1 MAQTKEVFNLEY
13 RFGGNAEF
21 LTRLEQSISKL
32 DKSFTA
38 TQVDSSR
45 LGDAMEKNMA
55 KASRSMDN
63 AGQSAKRLENSV
75 SGIGSKLK
83 MLAGTF
89 IGFETVKTGI
99 SAFAEREKLQT
110 DIGTLLGDDAAGKQ
124 FSDYITQ
131 FAKATPYGISELS
144 GLAKGLIQYNVSL
157 EDTKMY
163 MQQLGDIAMGDK
175 QKMASLGVVLG
186 QVASAGRLQGQDL
199 MQFINAG
206 FNPLTVLSEM
216 TGKTM
221 AQLRDD
227 MSQGAISFEMVSAA
241 LKKATSE
248 GGRFY
253 KGMEKG
259 SKTLSGLWSTAMDNI
274 KQSLA
279 DAFEKNQD
287 KLKDFARRIG
297 ELDLSKLVDG
307 LANVAGA
314 VLRIGEVLAPLV
326 EKMTQIPGLVEAI
339 MMALAVEKFSA
350 VTGGVN
356 MLSGGFGKLVHSLQR
371 TNRELLTMGRNGKK
385 AAMGLAAVAGGGV
398 AGFMGGAET
407 AGGVAAGGLST
418 GGAVLAATGNPMLAL
433 LATGGS
439 FLGSTANALNQFFS
453 AEKNAQATRNA
464 IREKGEFSMRL
475 VKAYRN
481 LEKARDGA
489 ENSDAGAKLYELR
502 LKTFKEEMA
511 RYSIKY
517 GEDAAEEYLS
527 GISGIK
533 RVSEDA
539 KANVTNFNTTNNNTV
554 TQNNSISSEFSEL
567 GNLIKQNLVELMERN
582 LKFDTSMAMEVAG
595 A

>member
-21 LTRLEQSISKL
+21 LTRLEQSISRL

-63 AGQSAKRLENSV
+63 AGKSAKRLENSV

-83 MLAGTF
+83 MLAGAF

-157 EDTKMY
+157 DDTKMY

-186 QVASAGRLQGQDL
+186 QVASAGKLQGQDL

-227 MSQGAISFEMVSAA
+227 MSKGAISFEMVSAA

-297 ELDLSKLVDG
+297 ELDLSKMVDS
-307 LANVAGA
+307 LSNVAGA
-314 VLRIGEVLAPLV
+314 VLRIGEVLAPIV

-371 TNRELLTMGRNGKK
+371 TNRELLTIGRNGKK

-398 AGFMGGAET
+398 AGFMGGAES
-407 AGGVAAGGLST
+407 AGGVVAGGLST
-418 GGAVLAATGNPMLAL
+418 GGSVLASTGNPMLAL

-439 FLGSTANALNQFFS
+439 FVGSIVNAGYQALNADAEAKRNNAANQELWNSNAALMKAYRTFDKDKS
-453 AEKNAQATRNA
+453 EKNARVLEDTYNA
-464 IREKGEFSMRL
+464 
-475 VKAYRN
+475 Y
-481 LEKARDGA
+481 AR
-489 ENSDAGAKLYELR
+489 
-502 LKTFKEEMA
+502 
-511 RYSIKY
+511 KY

>member
-1 MAQTKEVFNLEY
+1 MAQNKEVFNLEY

-83 MLAGTF
+83 MLAGAF

-110 DIGTLLGDDAAGKQ
+110 DIGTLLGDDVAGKQ

-157 EDTKMY
+157 DDTKMY

-418 GGAVLAATGNPMLAL
+418 GGAVLAATGNPLLAL

-439 FLGSTANALNQFFS
+439 FAGSLINAGYQALNADAEAKRNNAANQERWNSNAALMKAYKTFDKDKS
-453 AEKNAQATRNA
+453 EKNARVLEDTYNA
-464 IREKGEFSMRL
+464 
-475 VKAYRN
+475 Y
-481 LEKARDGA
+481 AR
-489 ENSDAGAKLYELR
+489 
-502 LKTFKEEMA
+502 
-511 RYSIKY
+511 KY

>member
-21 LTRLEQSISKL
+21 LTRLEQSISRL

-63 AGQSAKRLENSV
+63 AGKSAKSLENSV

-83 MLAGTF
+83 MLAGAF

-157 EDTKMY
+157 DDTKMY

-186 QVASAGRLQGQDL
+186 QVASAGKLQGQDL

-297 ELDLSKLVDG
+297 ELDLSKMVDG

-339 MMALAVEKFSA
+339 MMALAVKKFSA

-398 AGFMGGAET
+398 AGFMGGAES
-407 AGGVAAGGLST
+407 AGGVVASGLST
-418 GGAVLAATGNPMLAL
+418 GGSVLASTGNPMLAL

-439 FLGSTANALNQFFS
+439 FVGSIVNAGYQALNADSEAKRNNAANQERWNSNAALMKAYKTFDKDKS
-453 AEKNAQATRNA
+453 EKNARVLEDTYNA
-464 IREKGEFSMRL
+464 
-475 VKAYRN
+475 Y
-481 LEKARDGA
+481 AR
-489 ENSDAGAKLYELR
+489 
-502 LKTFKEEMA
+502 
-511 RYSIKY
+511 KY
-517 GEDAAEEYLS
+517 GEDAADEYIS

-539 KANVTNFNTTNNNTV
+539 KANVTNFNITNNNTV
-554 TQNNSISSEFSEL
+554 TQKNSISSEFSEL

-582 LKFDTSMAMEVAG
+582 LKFDTSMAMEVACE
-595 A
+595 

>member
-83 MLAGTF
+83 MLAGAF

-157 EDTKMY
+157 DDTKMY

-439 FLGSTANALNQFFS
+439 FAGSLINAGYQALNAEAEAKRNNAANQERWSSNAALMKAYKTFDKDKS
-453 AEKNAQATRNA
+453 EKNARVLEDTYNA
-464 IREKGEFSMRL
+464 
-475 VKAYRN
+475 Y
-481 LEKARDGA
+481 AR
-489 ENSDAGAKLYELR
+489 
-502 LKTFKEEMA
+502 
-511 RYSIKY
+511 KY

>member
-21 LTRLEQSISKL
+21 LTRLEQSISRL

-83 MLAGTF
+83 MLAGAF

-157 EDTKMY
+157 DDTKMY

-407 AGGVAAGGLST
+407 SGGVVAGGLST
-418 GGAVLAATGNPMLAL
+418 GAAVFASTGNPLLAL

-439 FLGSTANALNQFFS
+439 FGGSLVNAGYQAFNADAETKRNKAAYKERVNSNASLMKAYKTFDKDKS
-453 AEKNAQATRNA
+453 EKNARVLEDTYNA
-464 IREKGEFSMRL
+464 
-475 VKAYRN
+475 Y
-481 LEKARDGA
+481 AR
-489 ENSDAGAKLYELR
+489 
-502 LKTFKEEMA
+502 
-511 RYSIKY
+511 KY

-527 GISGIK
+527 GISGLK
-533 RVSEDA
+533 SVSEDA
-539 KANVTNFNTTNNNTV
+539 KATVVNNNVTNNNTV

-582 LKFDTSMAMEVAG
+582 LRFDTSMAMEVAG

>member
-83 MLAGTF
+83 MLAGAF

-99 SAFAEREKLQT
+99 SAFSEREKLQT

-314 VLRIGEVLAPLV
+314 VLRIGVVLAPLV

-385 AAMGLAAVAGGGV
+385 AAIGLAAVAGGGV

-418 GGAVLAATGNPMLAL
+418 GGAVFAATGNPMLAL

-439 FLGSTANALNQFFS
+439 FAGSLINAGYQALNADAEAKRNNAANQERWNSNAALMKAYKTFDKDKS
-453 AEKNAQATRNA
+453 EKNARVLEDTYNA
-464 IREKGEFSMRL
+464 
-475 VKAYRN
+475 Y
-481 LEKARDGA
+481 AR
-489 ENSDAGAKLYELR
+489 
-502 LKTFKEEMA
+502 
-511 RYSIKY
+511 KY
-517 GEDAAEEYLS
+517 GEEAAEEYLS

>member
-21 LTRLEQSISKL
+21 LTRLEQSISRL

-63 AGQSAKRLENSV
+63 AGKSAKSLENSV

-83 MLAGTF
+83 MLAGAF

-157 EDTKMY
+157 DDTKMY

-297 ELDLSKLVDG
+297 ELDLSKMVEG

-398 AGFMGGAET
+398 AGFMGGAES
-407 AGGVAAGGLST
+407 AGGVVAGGLST
-418 GGAVLAATGNPMLAL
+418 GGSVLASTGNPMLAL

-439 FLGSTANALNQFFS
+439 FVGSIVNAGYQALNADSEAKRNNAANQERWNSNAALMKAYKTFDKDKS
-453 AEKNAQATRNA
+453 EKNARVLEDTYNA
-464 IREKGEFSMRL
+464 
-475 VKAYRN
+475 Y
-481 LEKARDGA
+481 AR
-489 ENSDAGAKLYELR
+489 
-502 LKTFKEEMA
+502 
-511 RYSIKY
+511 KY
-517 GEDAAEEYLS
+517 GEDAADEYIS

-539 KANVTNFNTTNNNTV
+539 KANVTNFNITNNNTV
-554 TQNNSISSEFSEL
+554 TQKNSISSEFSEL

>member
-21 LTRLEQSISKL
+21 LTRLEQSISRL

-63 AGQSAKRLENSV
+63 AGKSAKSLENSV

-83 MLAGTF
+83 MLAGAF

-157 EDTKMY
+157 DDTKMY

-186 QVASAGRLQGQDL
+186 QVASAGKLQGQDL

-297 ELDLSKLVDG
+297 ELDLSKMVDG

-339 MMALAVEKFSA
+339 MMSLAVEKFSA

-371 TNRELLTMGRNGKK
+371 TNRELLTIGRNGKK

-398 AGFMGGAET
+398 AGFMGGAES
-407 AGGVAAGGLST
+407 AGGVVAGGLST
-418 GGAVLAATGNPMLAL
+418 GGSVLASTGNPMLAL

-439 FLGSTANALNQFFS
+439 FVGSIVNAGYQALNADSEAKRNNAANQELWNSNAALMKAYKTFDKDKS
-453 AEKNAQATRNA
+453 EKNARVLEDTYNA
-464 IREKGEFSMRL
+464 
-475 VKAYRN
+475 Y
-481 LEKARDGA
+481 AR
-489 ENSDAGAKLYELR
+489 
-502 LKTFKEEMA
+502 
-511 RYSIKY
+511 KY
-517 GEDAAEEYLS
+517 GEDAADEYIS

>member
-21 LTRLEQSISKL
+21 LTRLEQSISRL

-63 AGQSAKRLENSV
+63 AGKSANRLKNSI

-83 MLAGTF
+83 MLAGAF

-157 EDTKMY
+157 DDTKMY

-297 ELDLSKLVDG
+297 ELDLSKMVDS

-398 AGFMGGAET
+398 AGFMGGAES

-418 GGAVLAATGNPMLAL
+418 GGAVLASTGNPMLAL

-439 FLGSTANALNQFFS
+439 FVGSIVNAGYQALNADAEAKRNNAANQELWNSNADLMKAYKTFDKDKS
-453 AEKNAQATRNA
+453 EKNARVLEDTYNA
-464 IREKGEFSMRL
+464 
-475 VKAYRN
+475 Y
-481 LEKARDGA
+481 AR
-489 ENSDAGAKLYELR
+489 
-502 LKTFKEEMA
+502 
-511 RYSIKY
+511 KY

>member
-13 RFGGNAEF
+13 SFGGNAEF

-83 MLAGTF
+83 MLAGAF

-157 EDTKMY
+157 DDTKMY

-221 AQLRDD
+221 AQLRDY

-297 ELDLSKLVDG
+297 ELDLFKLVDG

-398 AGFMGGAET
+398 AGFMGGAEN
-407 AGGVAAGGLST
+407 AGGAVAGGLST
-418 GGAVLAATGNPMLAL
+418 GAAVFASTGNPMLAL

-439 FLGSTANALNQFFS
+439 FAGSLINAGYQALNADVEAKRNNAANQERWNSNAALMKAYKTFDKDKS
-453 AEKNAQATRNA
+453 EKNLRVLEDTYNA
-464 IREKGEFSMRL
+464 
-475 VKAYRN
+475 Y
-481 LEKARDGA
+481 ARKYGA
-489 ENSDAGAKLYELR
+489 E
-502 LKTFKEEMA
+502 
-511 RYSIKY
+511 
-517 GEDAAEEYLS
+517 AAEEYLS
-527 GISGIK
+527 GISGLK
-533 RVSEDA
+533 SVSEDA

>member
-21 LTRLEQSISKL
+21 LTRLEQSISRL

-63 AGQSAKRLENSV
+63 AGKSAKRLENSV

-83 MLAGTF
+83 MLAGAF

-157 EDTKMY
+157 DDTKMY

-186 QVASAGRLQGQDL
+186 QVASAGKLQGQDL

-297 ELDLSKLVDG
+297 ELDLSKMVDG

-339 MMALAVEKFSA
+339 MMALAVNKFSA

-385 AAMGLAAVAGGGV
+385 AAIGLAAVAGGGV
-398 AGFMGGAET
+398 AGFSGGAET
-407 AGGVAAGGLST
+407 AGGVVAGGLST
-418 GGAVLAATGNPMLAL
+418 GGSVLASTGNPMLAL

-439 FLGSTANALNQFFS
+439 FVGSIVNAGYQALNADSEAKRNNAANQELWNSNAALMKAYKTFDKDKS
-453 AEKNAQATRNA
+453 EKNARVLEDTYNA
-464 IREKGEFSMRL
+464 
-475 VKAYRN
+475 Y
-481 LEKARDGA
+481 AR
-489 ENSDAGAKLYELR
+489 
-502 LKTFKEEMA
+502 
-511 RYSIKY
+511 KY

>member
-21 LTRLEQSISKL
+21 LTRLEQSISRL

-63 AGQSAKRLENSV
+63 AGKSAKSLENSV

-83 MLAGTF
+83 MLAGAF

-157 EDTKMY
+157 DDTKMY

-186 QVASAGRLQGQDL
+186 QVASAGKLQGQDL

-297 ELDLSKLVDG
+297 ELDLSKMVDG

-339 MMALAVEKFSA
+339 MMALAVKKFSA

-398 AGFMGGAET
+398 AGFMGGAESE
-407 AGGVAAGGLST
+407 GGVVAGGLST
-418 GGAVLAATGNPMLAL
+418 GGSVLASTGNPMLAL
-433 LATGGS
+433 LATGGA
-439 FLGSTANALNQFFS
+439 FAGSLINAGYQALNADSEAKRNNAANQELWNSNAALMKAYKTFDKDKS
-453 AEKNAQATRNA
+453 EKNARVLEDTYNA
-464 IREKGEFSMRL
+464 
-475 VKAYRN
+475 Y
-481 LEKARDGA
+481 AR
-489 ENSDAGAKLYELR
+489 
-502 LKTFKEEMA
+502 
-511 RYSIKY
+511 KY

-539 KANVTNFNTTNNNTV
+539 KANVTNFNITNNNTV
-554 TQNNSISSEFSEL
+554 TQKNSISSEFSEL

>member
-21 LTRLEQSISKL
+21 LTRLEQSISRL

-63 AGQSAKRLENSV
+63 AGKSAKRLENSV

-83 MLAGTF
+83 MLAGAF

-157 EDTKMY
+157 DDTKMY

-186 QVASAGRLQGQDL
+186 QVASAGKLQGQDL

-297 ELDLSKLVDG
+297 ELDLSKMVDG

-339 MMALAVEKFSA
+339 MMALAVNKFSA

-385 AAMGLAAVAGGGV
+385 AAIGLAAVAGGGV
-398 AGFMGGAET
+398 AGFSGGAET
-407 AGGVAAGGLST
+407 AGGVVAGGLST
-418 GGAVLAATGNPMLAL
+418 GGSVLASTGNPMLAL

-439 FLGSTANALNQFFS
+439 FVGSIVNAGYQALNADSEAKRNNAANQELWNSNAALMKAYKTFDKDKS
-453 AEKNAQATRNA
+453 EKNARVLEDTYNA
-464 IREKGEFSMRL
+464 
-475 VKAYRN
+475 Y
-481 LEKARDGA
+481 AR
-489 ENSDAGAKLYELR
+489 
-502 LKTFKEEMA
+502 
-511 RYSIKY
+511 KY

-567 GNLIKQNLVELMERN
+567 GNLIKQNLVELMERD

>member
-21 LTRLEQSISKL
+21 LTRLEQSISRL

-63 AGQSAKRLENSV
+63 AGKSAKSLENSV

-83 MLAGTF
+83 MLAGAF

-110 DIGTLLGDDAAGKQ
+110 DIGTLLGNDAAGKQ

-157 EDTKMY
+157 DDTKMY

-297 ELDLSKLVDG
+297 ELDLSKMVDG

-398 AGFMGGAET
+398 AGFMGGAES

-418 GGAVLAATGNPMLAL
+418 GGSVLASTGNPMLAL

-439 FLGSTANALNQFFS
+439 FVGSIVNAGYQALNADVESKRNNAANQELWNSNAALMKAYKTFDKDKS
-453 AEKNAQATRNA
+453 EKNARVLEDTYNA
-464 IREKGEFSMRL
+464 
-475 VKAYRN
+475 Y
-481 LEKARDGA
+481 AR
-489 ENSDAGAKLYELR
+489 
-502 LKTFKEEMA
+502 
-511 RYSIKY
+511 KY

-582 LKFDTSMAMEVAG
+582 LKFDTSMAMEVADS
-595 A
+595 

>member
-83 MLAGTF
+83 MLAGAF

-110 DIGTLLGDDAAGKQ
+110 DIGTLLGDDVAGKQ

-371 TNRELLTMGRNGKK
+371 TNRELLTMGRNGKN

-418 GGAVLAATGNPMLAL
+418 GAAVFASTGNPLLAL

-439 FLGSTANALNQFFS
+439 FAGSLVNAGYQAFNADAEVKRNNAANQERWNSNAALMKAYKTFDKDKS
-453 AEKNAQATRNA
+453 EKNARVLEDTYNA
-464 IREKGEFSMRL
+464 
-475 VKAYRN
+475 Y
-481 LEKARDGA
+481 AR
-489 ENSDAGAKLYELR
+489 
-502 LKTFKEEMA
+502 
-511 RYSIKY
+511 KY
-517 GEDAAEEYLS
+517 GEQAAEEYLS

-539 KANVTNFNTTNNNTV
+539 KANVTNINTTNNNTV

>member
-21 LTRLEQSISKL
+21 LTRLEQSISRL

-83 MLAGTF
+83 MLAGAF

-157 EDTKMY
+157 DDTKMY

-297 ELDLSKLVDG
+297 ELDLSKMVDG

-371 TNRELLTMGRNGKK
+371 TNRELLTIGRNGKK

-398 AGFMGGAET
+398 AGFMGGAES
-407 AGGVAAGGLST
+407 AGGVVAGGLST
-418 GGAVLAATGNPMLAL
+418 GGSVLASTGNPMLAL

-439 FLGSTANALNQFFS
+439 FVGSIVNAGYQALNADSEAKRNNAANQERWNSNAALMKAYKTFDKDKS
-453 AEKNAQATRNA
+453 EKNARVLEDTYNA
-464 IREKGEFSMRL
+464 
-475 VKAYRN
+475 Y
-481 LEKARDGA
+481 AR
-489 ENSDAGAKLYELR
+489 
-502 LKTFKEEMA
+502 
-511 RYSIKY
+511 KY

>member
-1 MAQTKEVFNLEY
+1 MAQSKEVFNLEY

-21 LTRLEQSISKL
+21 LTRLEQSMQKL
-32 DKSFTA
+32 DKSFSA
-38 TQVDSSR
+38 TKVESSKV
-45 LGDAMEKNMA
+45 GDAMEKSMA

-63 AGQSAKRLENSV
+63 AGRSAKNLESSV

-83 MLAGTF
+83 MLAGAF

-206 FNPLTVLSEM
+206 FNPLSVMAEM

-221 AQLRDD
+221 AQLRDE
-227 MSQGAISFEMVSAA
+227 MSEGAISFDMVSAA

-248 GGRFY
+248 GGKFY

-279 DAFEKNQD
+279 DAFEKNAD
-287 KLKDFARRIG
+287 KLKDFARRLG
-297 ELDLSKLVDG
+297 ELDLSKMVDG
-307 LANVAGA
+307 FANIAGA
-314 VLRIGEVLAPLV
+314 VMRLGEVLAPLV
-326 EKMTQIPGLVEAI
+326 ETLTQIPGLCEAI
-339 MMALAVEKFSA
+339 IAALAVDK
-350 VTGGVN
+350 
-356 MLSGGFGKLVHSLQR
+356 LSGIAGGIGKISVGFHGLETALRR
-371 TNRELLTMGRNGKK
+371 TNRELITMGRNGKT
-385 AAMGLAAVAGGGV
+385 AAMGIAAVAGGGV
-398 AGFMGGAET
+398 AGFMGGAES
-407 AGGVAAGGLST
+407 AGGVISGGLTAGAST
-418 GGAVLAATGNPMLAL
+418 FAMTGNPLLAL

-439 FLGSTANALNQFFS
+439 FAGSTANALYQFFG
-453 AEKNAQATRNA
+453 AEKNAQATRDA

-475 VKAYRN
+475 VNAYRN
-481 LEKARDGA
+481 LEKAKDGA
-489 ENSDAGAKLYELR
+489 EGSEAGAKLYELR

-517 GEDAAEEYLS
+517 GEKEANQLYE
-527 GISGIK
+527 GISGTA
-533 RVSEDA
+533 SSDA
-539 KANVTNFNTTNNNTV
+539 KATVVNNNVTNNNSV
-554 TQNNSISSEFSEL
+554 TQNNTIGAEISQL
-567 GNLIKQNLVELMERN
+567 GNLINQKLVDLMERN
-582 LKFDTSMAMEVAG
+582 LSFDTSMVMEVAG

>member
-83 MLAGTF
+83 MLAGAF

-110 DIGTLLGDDAAGKQ
+110 DIGTLLGDDVAGKQ

-199 MQFINAG
+199 MQFINAS

-314 VLRIGEVLAPLV
+314 VLRIGEVLASLV

-418 GGAVLAATGNPMLAL
+418 GGAVLAATGNPFLAL

-439 FLGSTANALNQFFS
+439 FAGSLVNAGYQALNADAEAKRNNAANQERWNSNAALMNAYRKFDKDKS
-453 AEKNAQATRNA
+453 EKNARVLEDTYNA
-464 IREKGEFSMRL
+464 YAS
-475 VKAYRN
+475 
-481 LEKARDGA
+481 
-489 ENSDAGAKLYELR
+489 
-502 LKTFKEEMA
+502 
-511 RYSIKY
+511 KY
-517 GEDAAEEYLS
+517 GDDAAEEYLS
-527 GISGIK
+527 GISGIN

-539 KANVTNFNTTNNNTV
+539 KSNVTNFNTTNNNTV

>member
-13 RFGGNAEF
+13 RFGGNAGF

-83 MLAGTF
+83 MLAGAF

-157 EDTKMY
+157 DDTKMY

-206 FNPLTVLSEM
+206 FNPLSVLSEM

-398 AGFMGGAET
+398 SGFISGAET
-407 AGGVAAGGLST
+407 SGGVVAGGLST
-418 GGAVLAATGNPMLAL
+418 GGAVLATTGNPLLAL

-439 FLGSTANALNQFFS
+439 FAGSLVNAGYQALNAEAEAKRNNAANQERWNSNAALMKAYRTFDKDKS
-453 AEKNAQATRNA
+453 EKNARVLEDTYNA
-464 IREKGEFSMRL
+464 
-475 VKAYRN
+475 Y
-481 LEKARDGA
+481 AR
-489 ENSDAGAKLYELR
+489 
-502 LKTFKEEMA
+502 
-511 RYSIKY
+511 KY

>member
-21 LTRLEQSISKL
+21 LTRLEQSISRL

-63 AGQSAKRLENSV
+63 AGKSAKSLENSV

-83 MLAGTF
+83 MLAGAF

-157 EDTKMY
+157 DDTKMY

-186 QVASAGRLQGQDL
+186 QVASAGKLQGQDL

-297 ELDLSKLVDG
+297 ELDLSKMVDG

-339 MMALAVEKFSA
+339 MMAIAVEKFSA

-398 AGFMGGAET
+398 AGFMGGAES
-407 AGGVAAGGLST
+407 AGGVVAGGLST
-418 GGAVLAATGNPMLAL
+418 GGSVLASTGNPMLAL

-439 FLGSTANALNQFFS
+439 FVGSIVNAGYQALNADSEAKRNNAANQERWNSNAALMKAYKTFDKDKS
-453 AEKNAQATRNA
+453 EKNARVLEDAYNA
-464 IREKGEFSMRL
+464 
-475 VKAYRN
+475 Y
-481 LEKARDGA
+481 AR
-489 ENSDAGAKLYELR
+489 
-502 LKTFKEEMA
+502 
-511 RYSIKY
+511 KY
-517 GEDAAEEYLS
+517 GEDAADEYIS

>member
-83 MLAGTF
+83 MLAGAF

-99 SAFAEREKLQT
+99 AAFSEREKLQT

-227 MSQGAISFEMVSAA
+227 MSEGAISFEMVSAA

-407 AGGVAAGGLST
+407 EGEVVAGGLST
-418 GGAVLAATGNPMLAL
+418 GAAVFASTGNPLLAL

-439 FLGSTANALNQFFS
+439 FGGSLLNAGYQALNADAEVKRNNAAYQERWNSNAALMKAYKTFDKDKS
-453 AEKNAQATRNA
+453 EKNLRVLEDTYNA
-464 IREKGEFSMRL
+464 
-475 VKAYRN
+475 Y
-481 LEKARDGA
+481 AR
-489 ENSDAGAKLYELR
+489 
-502 LKTFKEEMA
+502 
-511 RYSIKY
+511 KY
-517 GEDAAEEYLS
+517 GEDAAEGYLS
-527 GISGIK
+527 GISGLK
-533 RVSEDA
+533 SVSEDA
-539 KANVTNFNTTNNNTV
+539 KAAVVNNNVTNNNTV

>member
-21 LTRLEQSISKL
+21 LTRLEQSISRL
-32 DKSFTA
+32 EKSFTA
-38 TQVDSSR
+38 TQVESSR

-63 AGQSAKRLENSV
+63 AGKSAKRLENSV

-83 MLAGTF
+83 MLAGAF

-99 SAFAEREKLQT
+99 STFAEREKLQT

-124 FSDYITQ
+124 FSDYITK
-131 FAKATPYGISELS
+131 FAKDTPYGIPELS

-157 EDTKMY
+157 DDTKMY

-186 QVASAGRLQGQDL
+186 QVASAGKLQGQDL

-248 GGRFY
+248 GGKFY

-259 SKTLSGLWSTAMDNI
+259 SKTLSGLWSTAIDNI
-274 KQSLA
+274 EQSLA
-279 DAFEKNQD
+279 NVFEKNQD

-297 ELDLSKLVDG
+297 ELNLSKMVDG

-314 VLRIGEVLAPLV
+314 VLRIGEVLAPIV

-398 AGFMGGAET
+398 AGFMGGAES
-407 AGGVAAGGLST
+407 AGGVVAGGLST
-418 GGAVLAATGNPMLAL
+418 GGSVLASTGNPLLAL

-439 FLGSTANALNQFFS
+439 FAGSLINAGYQALNADVEARSNKAANQELWNSNAALMKAYKTFDKDKS
-453 AEKNAQATRNA
+453 EKNARVLEDTYNA
-464 IREKGEFSMRL
+464 
-475 VKAYRN
+475 Y
-481 LEKARDGA
+481 AR
-489 ENSDAGAKLYELR
+489 
-502 LKTFKEEMA
+502 
-511 RYSIKY
+511 KY

>member
-21 LTRLEQSISKL
+21 LTRLEQSISRL
-32 DKSFTA
+32 EKSFTA

-63 AGQSAKRLENSV
+63 AGKSAKRLENSI

-83 MLAGTF
+83 MLAGAF

-110 DIGTLLGDDAAGKQ
+110 NFGTLLGDDAAGKQ
-124 FSDYITQ
+124 FSDYITK
-131 FAKATPYGISELS
+131 FAKDTPYGIPELS

-157 EDTKMY
+157 DDTKMY

-199 MQFINAG
+199 MQFINAE

-248 GGRFY
+248 GGQFY

-259 SKTLSGLWSTAMDNI
+259 SKTLSGLWSTAIDNI
-274 KQSLA
+274 EQSLA
-279 DAFEKNQD
+279 NVFEKNQD

-297 ELDLSKLVDG
+297 ELNLSKMVDG

-371 TNRELLTMGRNGKK
+371 TNRELLTMGRNGKR

-398 AGFMGGAET
+398 AGFMGGAES
-407 AGGVAAGGLST
+407 AGGVVAGGLST
-418 GGAVLAATGNPMLAL
+418 GGSVLASTGNPLLAL

-439 FLGSTANALNQFFS
+439 FAGSLINAGYQALNADVEARRNKAANQELWNSNAALMKAYKTFDKDKS
-453 AEKNAQATRNA
+453 EKNARVLEDTYNA
-464 IREKGEFSMRL
+464 
-475 VKAYRN
+475 Y
-481 LEKARDGA
+481 AR
-489 ENSDAGAKLYELR
+489 
-502 LKTFKEEMA
+502 
-511 RYSIKY
+511 KY

>member
-21 LTRLEQSISKL
+21 LTRLEQSISRL

-63 AGQSAKRLENSV
+63 AGKSAKRLENSV

-83 MLAGTF
+83 MLAGAF

-206 FNPLTVLSEM
+206 FNPLTVLSEI

-227 MSQGAISFEMVSAA
+227 MSQGAISFDMVSEA

-297 ELDLSKLVDG
+297 ELDISKLVDG

-356 MLSGGFGKLVHSLQR
+356 MLSGRFDKLVHSLQR

-398 AGFMGGAET
+398 AGFMGDAES

-418 GGAVLAATGNPMLAL
+418 GGTVFAATGNPLLAL

-439 FLGSTANALNQFFS
+439 FAGSLVNAGYQAFNAESEAKRNTAAYKERVNSNAALMNAYKTFDKDKS
-453 AEKNAQATRNA
+453 EKNLRVLEDTYNA
-464 IREKGEFSMRL
+464 
-475 VKAYRN
+475 Y
-481 LEKARDGA
+481 AR
-489 ENSDAGAKLYELR
+489 
-502 LKTFKEEMA
+502 
-511 RYSIKY
+511 KY
-517 GEDAAEEYLS
+517 GNDAAEEYLS
-527 GISGIK
+527 GISGLK
-533 RVSEDA
+533 SVSEDA
-539 KANVTNFNTTNNNTV
+539 KANVTNINTTNNNTV
-554 TQNNSISSEFSEL
+554 TQNNTISSEFSEL

>member
-45 LGDAMEKNMA
+45 LGDTMEKTMA

-63 AGQSAKRLENSV
+63 AGKSANRLDNSL

-83 MLAGTF
+83 MLAGAF

-157 EDTKMY
+157 DDTKMY

-227 MSQGAISFEMVSAA
+227 MSQGAISFDMVSAA

-339 MMALAVEKFSA
+339 MMALAVERFSA

-385 AAMGLAAVAGGGV
+385 AAMGLAAVTGGGV
-398 AGFMGGAET
+398 AGFLGGAET

-418 GGAVLAATGNPMLAL
+418 GAAVFASTGNPMLAL

-439 FLGSTANALNQFFS
+439 FAGSLINAGYQALNADVEAKRNNAANQERWNSNAALMKAYKTFDKDKS
-453 AEKNAQATRNA
+453 EKNLRVLEDTYNVYARN
-464 IREKGEFSMRL
+464 
-475 VKAYRN
+475 
-481 LEKARDGA
+481 
-489 ENSDAGAKLYELR
+489 
-502 LKTFKEEMA
+502 
-511 RYSIKY
+511 Y

>member
-63 AGQSAKRLENSV
+63 ARQSAKRLENSV

-83 MLAGTF
+83 MLAGAF

-157 EDTKMY
+157 DDTKMY

-206 FNPLTVLSEM
+206 FNPLSVLSEM

-407 AGGVAAGGLST
+407 SGEVVAGGLST
-418 GGAVLAATGNPMLAL
+418 GGAVLATTGNPMLAL

-439 FLGSTANALNQFFS
+439 FVGSLINAGYQALNADVEAKRNNAANQERWNSNAALMKAYKTFDKDKS
-453 AEKNAQATRNA
+453 EKNARVLEDTYNA
-464 IREKGEFSMRL
+464 
-475 VKAYRN
+475 Y
-481 LEKARDGA
+481 AR
-489 ENSDAGAKLYELR
+489 
-502 LKTFKEEMA
+502 
-511 RYSIKY
+511 KY

-527 GISGIK
+527 GISGLK
-533 RVSEDA
+533 SVSEDA

>member
-21 LTRLEQSISKL
+21 LTRLEQSISRL

-63 AGQSAKRLENSV
+63 AGKSAKRLENSV

-83 MLAGTF
+83 MLAGAF

-157 EDTKMY
+157 DDTKMY

-227 MSQGAISFEMVSAA
+227 MSKGAISFEMVSAA

-297 ELDLSKLVDG
+297 ELDLSKMVDS
-307 LANVAGA
+307 LSNVAGA
-314 VLRIGEVLAPLV
+314 VLRIGEVLAPIV

-385 AAMGLAAVAGGGV
+385 AAMGIAAVAGGGV
-398 AGFMGGAET
+398 AGFMGGAES
-407 AGGVAAGGLST
+407 AGGVVAGGLST
-418 GGAVLAATGNPMLAL
+418 GGSVLASTGNPMLAL

-439 FLGSTANALNQFFS
+439 FVGSIVNAGYQALNADAEAKRNNAANQELWNSNAALMKAYRTFDKDKS
-453 AEKNAQATRNA
+453 EKNARVLEDTYNA
-464 IREKGEFSMRL
+464 
-475 VKAYRN
+475 Y
-481 LEKARDGA
+481 AR
-489 ENSDAGAKLYELR
+489 
-502 LKTFKEEMA
+502 
-511 RYSIKY
+511 KY
-517 GEDAAEEYLS
+517 GEDAAEEYFS

>member
-21 LTRLEQSISKL
+21 LTRLEQSISRL

-63 AGQSAKRLENSV
+63 AGKSAKRLENSV

-83 MLAGTF
+83 MLAGAF

-157 EDTKMY
+157 DDTKMY

-186 QVASAGRLQGQDL
+186 QVASAGKLQGQDL

-297 ELDLSKLVDG
+297 ELDLSKMVDG

-371 TNRELLTMGRNGKK
+371 TNRELLTIGRNGKK

-398 AGFMGGAET
+398 AGFMGGAES
-407 AGGVAAGGLST
+407 AGGVVAGGLST
-418 GGAVLAATGNPMLAL
+418 GGSVLASTGNPMLAL

-439 FLGSTANALNQFFS
+439 FVGSIVNAGYQALNADSEAKRNNAANQELWNSNAALMKAYKTFDKDKS
-453 AEKNAQATRNA
+453 EKNARVLEDTYNA
-464 IREKGEFSMRL
+464 
-475 VKAYRN
+475 Y
-481 LEKARDGA
+481 AR
-489 ENSDAGAKLYELR
+489 
-502 LKTFKEEMA
+502 
-511 RYSIKY
+511 KY
-517 GEDAAEEYLS
+517 GEDAADEYIS

>member
-38 TQVDSSR
+38 TQVDSSK

-83 MLAGTF
+83 MLAGAF

-418 GGAVLAATGNPMLAL
+418 GAAVFASTGNPLLAL

-439 FLGSTANALNQFFS
+439 FAGSLVNAGYQALNADAEAKRNNEANKERWNANAALMKAYKTFDKDKS
-453 AEKNAQATRNA
+453 EKNLRVLEDTYNA
-464 IREKGEFSMRL
+464 
-475 VKAYRN
+475 Y
-481 LEKARDGA
+481 ARKYGA
-489 ENSDAGAKLYELR
+489 E
-502 LKTFKEEMA
+502 
-511 RYSIKY
+511 
-517 GEDAAEEYLS
+517 AAEEYLS
-527 GISGIK
+527 GISGLK
-533 RVSEDA
+533 SVSEDA

>member
-83 MLAGTF
+83 MLAGAF

-110 DIGTLLGDDAAGKQ
+110 DIGTLLGDDVAGKQ

-418 GGAVLAATGNPMLAL
+418 GGAVFAATGNPMLAL

-439 FLGSTANALNQFFS
+439 FAGSLINAGYQALNAEAEAKRNNAANQERWNSNAALMKAYKTFDKDKS
-453 AEKNAQATRNA
+453 EKNARVLEDTYNA
-464 IREKGEFSMRL
+464 
-475 VKAYRN
+475 Y
-481 LEKARDGA
+481 AR
-489 ENSDAGAKLYELR
+489 
-502 LKTFKEEMA
+502 
-511 RYSIKY
+511 KY

>member
-83 MLAGTF
+83 MLAGAF

-131 FAKATPYGISELS
+131 FAKATPYGISVLS
-144 GLAKGLIQYNVSL
+144 RLAKGLIQYNVSL
-157 EDTKMY
+157 DDTKMY

-199 MQFINAG
+199 MQFINAE
-206 FNPLTVLSEM
+206 FNPLSVLSEM

-253 KGMEKG
+253 KGMEKA
-259 SKTLSGLWSTAMDNI
+259 SKTLSGLWSTAMNNI

-371 TNRELLTMGRNGKK
+371 TNCELLTMGRNGKK

-407 AGGVAAGGLST
+407 SGEVVAGGLST
-418 GGAVLAATGNPMLAL
+418 GAAVFASTGNPLLAL

-439 FLGSTANALNQFFS
+439 FAGSLVNAGYQALNADVEAKRNNAANQERWNSNAALMKAYKTFDKDKS
-453 AEKNAQATRNA
+453 EKNLMVLEDTYNA
-464 IREKGEFSMRL
+464 
-475 VKAYRN
+475 Y
-481 LEKARDGA
+481 ARKYGA
-489 ENSDAGAKLYELR
+489 E
-502 LKTFKEEMA
+502 
-511 RYSIKY
+511 
-517 GEDAAEEYLS
+517 AAEDYLS
-527 GISGIK
+527 GISGLK
-533 RVSEDA
+533 SVSEDA

-567 GNLIKQNLVELMERN
+567 SNLIKQNLVELMERN

>member
-21 LTRLEQSISKL
+21 LTRLEQSISRL

-63 AGQSAKRLENSV
+63 AGNSAKRLENSV

-83 MLAGTF
+83 MLAGAF

-157 EDTKMY
+157 DDTKMY

-186 QVASAGRLQGQDL
+186 QVASAGKLQGQDL

-227 MSQGAISFEMVSAA
+227 MSQGAISFDMVSSA

-297 ELDLSKLVDG
+297 ELDLSKMVDG

-371 TNRELLTMGRNGKK
+371 TNRELLTIGRNGKK
-385 AAMGLAAVAGGGV
+385 AAIGLAAVAGGGV
-398 AGFMGGAET
+398 AGFMGDAES
-407 AGGVAAGGLST
+407 AGGVVAGGLST
-418 GGAVLAATGNPMLAL
+418 GGSVLASTGNPMLAL

-439 FLGSTANALNQFFS
+439 FAGSLINAGYQAINADSEAKRNNAANQELWNSNAALMKAYKTFDKDKS
-453 AEKNAQATRNA
+453 EKNAMVLEDTYNA
-464 IREKGEFSMRL
+464 
-475 VKAYRN
+475 Y
-481 LEKARDGA
+481 AR
-489 ENSDAGAKLYELR
+489 
-502 LKTFKEEMA
+502 
-511 RYSIKY
+511 KY
-517 GEDAAEEYLS
+517 GEDAAEEYIS

-539 KANVTNFNTTNNNTV
+539 KANVTNFNITNNNTV
-554 TQNNSISSEFSEL
+554 TQKNSISSEFSEL
-567 GNLIKQNLVELMERN
+567 GNLIKQNLVELMERT

>member
-13 RFGGNAEF
+13 RFGGNVEF

-38 TQVDSSR
+38 TQVEVSR
-45 LGDAMEKNMA
+45 LGNAVEQSMG
-55 KASRSMDN
+55 KASKSMDN
-63 AGQSAKRLENSV
+63 VGRSAKSLESSV

-83 MLAGTF
+83 TLAGAF

-99 SAFAEREKLQT
+99 AAFAERERLQT
-110 DIGTLLGDDAAGKQ
+110 DLGTLLGDDNAGKQ
-124 FSDYITQ
+124 FSDYVTQ

-157 EDTKMY
+157 DDTKMY

-206 FNPLTVLSEM
+206 FNPLTVLAEM

-221 AQLRDD
+221 AQLRDE
-227 MSQGAISFEMVSAA
+227 MSQGAISFDMVSAA

-259 SKTLSGLWSTAMDNI
+259 SKTLSGLWSTAMNNI

-287 KLKDFARRIG
+287 KLKGFADRLG
-297 ELDLSKLVDG
+297 KMDLSKVVDG
-307 LANVAGA
+307 FANIAGA
-314 VLRIGEVLAPLV
+314 VMRLGEVIAPLV
-326 EKMTQIPGLVEAI
+326 EMLTQIPGLCEAI
-339 MMALAVEKFSA
+339 VTALAVDKLSGIA
-350 VTGGVN
+350 GGIGRITGGFHG
-356 MLSGGFGKLVHSLQR
+356 LEKALVR
-371 TNRELLTMGRNGKK
+371 TNRQLLTIGRNGRT
-385 AAMGLAAVAGGGV
+385 AAMRLAAVAGGGV
-398 AGFMGGAET
+398 AGYMGGAQSSGGVL
-407 AGGVAAGGLST
+407 AGGVTAGAST
-418 GGAVLAATGNPMLAL
+418 FAMTGNPYLAL

-439 FLGSTANALNQFFS
+439 FVGSLANATYESFKVQSETKKDKANNREMWNYNS
-453 AEKNAQATRNA
+453 ALSKAYKNFEKNGD
-464 IREKGEFSMRL
+464 EKSFNILNETFE
-475 VKAYRN
+475 AY
-481 LEKARDGA
+481 
-489 ENSDAGAKLYELR
+489 AK
-502 LKTFKEEMA
+502 
-511 RYSIKY
+511 KY
-517 GEDAAEEYLS
+517 GRENAQKFIL
-527 GISGIK
+527 GISG
-533 RVSEDA
+533 RAAEVASSDA
-539 KANVTNFNTTNNNTV
+539 KATVVNNNVTNNNSV
-554 TQNNSISSEFSEL
+554 TQNNTIGADFSAI
-567 GNLIKQNLVELMERN
+567 GNIIRQNLVELMERN
-582 LKFDTSMAMEVAG
+582 LKFDASMAMEVAG

>member
-21 LTRLEQSISKL
+21 LTRLEQSISKI

-55 KASRSMDN
+55 KASRSMDK

-83 MLAGTF
+83 MLAGAF

-110 DIGTLLGDDAAGKQ
+110 DIGTLLGDDVAGKQ

-439 FLGSTANALNQFFS
+439 FAGSLINAGYQALNADAEAKRNNAANQELWNSNAALMKAYKTFDKDKS
-453 AEKNAQATRNA
+453 EKNARVLEDTYNA
-464 IREKGEFSMRL
+464 
-475 VKAYRN
+475 Y
-481 LEKARDGA
+481 AR
-489 ENSDAGAKLYELR
+489 
-502 LKTFKEEMA
+502 
-511 RYSIKY
+511 KY

>member
-21 LTRLEQSISKL
+21 LTRLEQSISRL

-63 AGQSAKRLENSV
+63 AGKSAKRLENSV

-83 MLAGTF
+83 MLAGAF

-157 EDTKMY
+157 DDTKMY

-186 QVASAGRLQGQDL
+186 QVASAGKLQGQDL

-297 ELDLSKLVDG
+297 ELDISKMVDG

-339 MMALAVEKFSA
+339 MMALAVNKFSA

-398 AGFMGGAET
+398 AGFSGGAET
-407 AGGVAAGGLST
+407 AGGVVAGGLST
-418 GGAVLAATGNPMLAL
+418 GGSVLASTGNPMLAL

-439 FLGSTANALNQFFS
+439 FVGSIVNAGYQALNADSEAKRNNAANQELWNSNAALMKAYKTFDKDKS
-453 AEKNAQATRNA
+453 EKNARVLEDTYNA
-464 IREKGEFSMRL
+464 
-475 VKAYRN
+475 Y
-481 LEKARDGA
+481 AR
-489 ENSDAGAKLYELR
+489 
-502 LKTFKEEMA
+502 
-511 RYSIKY
+511 KY

>member
-13 RFGGNAEF
+13 SFGGNAEF

-32 DKSFTA
+32 DKSFAA

-83 MLAGTF
+83 MLAGAF

-110 DIGTLLGDDAAGKQ
+110 DIGTLLGDDVAGKQ

-157 EDTKMY
+157 DDTKMY

-186 QVASAGRLQGQDL
+186 QVASAGKLQGQDL

-216 TGKTM
+216 TGKSM
-221 AQLRDD
+221 ADLRDM
-227 MSQGAISFEMVSAA
+227 MSEGAISFEMVSAA

-253 KGMEKG
+253 RGMEKG

-356 MLSGGFGKLVHSLQR
+356 MLSGGFVKLVHSLQR

-439 FLGSTANALNQFFS
+439 FAGSLVNAGYQALNADVEAKRNNAANQERWNSNAALMKAYRTFDKDKS
-453 AEKNAQATRNA
+453 EKNARVLEDTYNA
-464 IREKGEFSMRL
+464 
-475 VKAYRN
+475 Y
-481 LEKARDGA
+481 AR
-489 ENSDAGAKLYELR
+489 
-502 LKTFKEEMA
+502 
-511 RYSIKY
+511 KY

>member
-83 MLAGTF
+83 MLAGAF

-418 GGAVLAATGNPMLAL
+418 GAAVFASTGNPMLAL

-439 FLGSTANALNQFFS
+439 FAGSLINAGYQALNADAEAKRNNEANKERWNSNAALMKAYKTFDKDKS
-453 AEKNAQATRNA
+453 EKNLRVLEDTYNA
-464 IREKGEFSMRL
+464 
-475 VKAYRN
+475 Y
-481 LEKARDGA
+481 ARKYGA
-489 ENSDAGAKLYELR
+489 E
-502 LKTFKEEMA
+502 
-511 RYSIKY
+511 
-517 GEDAAEEYLS
+517 AAEEYLS
-527 GISGIK
+527 GISGLK
-533 RVSEDA
+533 SVSEDA

>member
-21 LTRLEQSISKL
+21 LTRLEQSISRL

-83 MLAGTF
+83 MLAGAF

-157 EDTKMY
+157 DDTKMY

-206 FNPLTVLSEM
+206 FNPLSVLSEM

-259 SKTLSGLWSTAMDNI
+259 SKTISGLWSTAMDNI

-287 KLKDFARRIG
+287 KLKDLARRIG

-439 FLGSTANALNQFFS
+439 FAGSLINAGYQALNADAEAKRNNAANQERWNSNAALMKAYKTFDNDKS
-453 AEKNAQATRNA
+453 EKNLRVLEDTYNA
-464 IREKGEFSMRL
+464 
-475 VKAYRN
+475 Y
-481 LEKARDGA
+481 AR
-489 ENSDAGAKLYELR
+489 
-502 LKTFKEEMA
+502 
-511 RYSIKY
+511 KY

-527 GISGIK
+527 GISGLK
-533 RVSEDA
+533 SVSEDA